1 MLLKKKICM
10 SKINYPLIYLII
22 SSLFC
27 LIVAQVNVLGP
38 PSVVQKVKEL
48 EDGSKKFIFTI
59 KK

>member
-1 MLLKKKICM
+1 M

-27 LIVAQVNVLGP
+27 LIAAQVNVLGP

-48 EDGSKKFIFTI
+48 EDGSKKFIFTN